1 MKLDHA
7 EKCYIIQP
15 HVKWGQQKLRE
26 ITPAEQLDEAIALV
40 NTLPDWKVADTVAVP
55 LETLDQNSLFK
66 SGWMEKLR
74 KAVRHNSNIST
85 VFINR
90 GSLKKVQM
98 QLLEK
103 EFGVPVLDRYR
114 IVMQILKL
122 HAISKH
128 AKLQVALAELYYLR
142 RTTIHEGNYGK
153 VEKEKVKLMFQTR
166 EQKLK
171 SAIKDLRMERGLL
184 RNRRQK
190 NEYPTVAVVGY
201 TNAGKTSLIKALTG
215 EEKLMPR
222 NQLFATLDVT
232 VHEGL
237 LPSGMKILYVDT
249 VGFISDIPTDL
260 IECFVATL
268 EDAVLAVSLELYFF
282 NSFEPKTKTKL
293 IRLFNGSS
301 HLRRLHLPR
310 AWCSV
315 SMMQHER
322 DAA

>member
-1 MKLDHA
+1 M
-7 EKCYIIQP
+7 
-15 HVKWGQQKLRE
+15 
-26 ITPAEQLDEAIALV
+26 T
-40 NTLPDWKVADTVAVP
+40 DTVAVP
-55 LETLDQNSLFK
+55 LETLDQNSLFR

-74 KAVRHNSNIST
+74 KTIRHNTNISA

-90 GSLKKVQM
+90 GTLKKAQM
-98 QLLEK
+98 QVLEK

-114 IVMQILKL
+114 IVMHILKL
-122 HAISKH
+122 HAISKN
-128 AKLQVALAELYYLR
+128 AKLQVALAELHYLR
-142 RTTIHEGNYGK
+142 RTTIHEGNFGK
-153 VEKEKVKLMFQTR
+153 MEKEKVKLMFQTR

-171 SAIKDLRMERGLL
+171 AAIKELRTERGLL
-184 RNRRQK
+184 RSRRQK

-268 EDAVLAVSLELYFF
+268 EDAVL
-282 NSFEPKTKTKL
+282 
-293 IRLFNGSS
+293 
-301 HLRRLHLPR
+301 
-310 AWCSV
+310 SV
-315 SMMQHER
+315 SF
-322 DAA
+322 AFYFSSSLSPCPSPV